1 MNKRTYSAHH
11 VIQAFIGNHRNK
23 DQVGYIE
30 QIGNPY
36 LYQAMLT
43 YRKDV
48 EQALDLLGL
57 ELVVHEAAG
66 VAHARALRPEQ
77 LEARSEALGSYGIP
91 VAVGI
96 KRLHYY
102 DTLAFLH
109 FWRTMDATPPGTE
122 PEWVGL
128 PTLVEELSSHYGKS
142 LEEHGATLF
151 DLVSNS
157 LKKLEA
163 MDLIAVKTKAGT
175 QQWRPKRAITL
186 AVSHSS
192 VLQFEQ
198 DIWKLLNSPNTAPSK
213 SRRRIAGYSPN
224 DDQDEND
231 EDSDTDEGYSL
242 PQHTSTSLSNPLFSL
257 DIPFGD
263 TENPE
268 QTTTAQE
275 A

>member
-1 MNKRTYSAHH
+1 MNKRIYTAHH
-11 VIQAFIGNHRNK
+11 VIQAFVGNHRNK
-23 DQVGYIE
+23 EQIGYIE

-77 LEARSEALGSYGIP
+77 LEAKAESLGSYGIQ
-91 VAVGI
+91 VAVSV
-96 KRLHYY
+96 KRLNYY

-109 FWRTMDATPPGTE
+109 FWRLMDATPPGAE

-128 PTLVEELSSHYGKS
+128 TTLVEDLSAHYGKS
-142 LEEHGATLF
+142 LEEHGATLSE
-151 DLVSNS
+151 LVSNS

-163 MDLIAVKTKAGT
+163 MDLIAAKTQAGVYK
-175 QQWRPKRAITL
+175 WRPKRAITL
-186 AVSHSS
+186 AVSHTS

-198 DIWKLLNSPNTAPSK
+198 DILELLKNPNATPAK
-213 SRRRIAGYSPN
+213 GRRRYAQ
-224 DDQDEND
+224 DDSVTEGPD
-231 EDSDTDEGYSL
+231 EDNGGCTEDSPQQTFANLTDT
-242 PQHTSTSLSNPLFSL
+242 LFAL
-257 DIPFGD
+257 DIPFENTD
-263 TENPE
+263 TKDRTLPV
-268 QTTTAQE
+268 QE